1 MRAVLVAIGLALAAT
16 PPASA
21 QATQQRQILLV
32 IDHPI
37 RLRGSV
43 HGSELVNFRFDAT
56 EGTQLSIAMASDNP
70 SAHFN
75 FYGPIGTAGMP
86 DEAIFTGS
94 TSGREFVGR
103 IPQSAAYVVR
113 VHLMRATARR
123 NEEAYYRLDMRLTSI
138 AESSTPSDGDLT
150 GAVPSGPQEWRV
162 IGIGAGDALN
172 IRAGPSA
179 SMAIVGRVGDG
190 AILRNHGC
198 RMTGK
203 SRWCNVTSQDGIE
216 GWAFG
221 RFLAGN

>member
-21 QATQQRQILLV
+21 QATQQRQIRLV

-86 DEAIFTGS
+86 DEAIFSGS

-103 IPQSAAYVVR
+103 IPQSRRVR
-113 VHLMRATARR
+113 IIASYFRA
-123 NEEAYYRLDMRLTSI
+123 MSC
-138 AESSTPSDGDLT
+138 STP
-150 GAVPSGPQEWRV
+150 A
-162 IGIGAGDALN
+162 
-172 IRAGPSA
+172 
-179 SMAIVGRVGDG
+179 
-190 AILRNHGC
+190 
-198 RMTGK
+198 
-203 SRWCNVTSQDGIE
+203 
-216 GWAFG
+216 
-221 RFLAGN
+221 